1 MEYRYSDV
9 ALFSRERLASV
20 RWTHVDLVP
29 LSSILSF
36 PFFPSHSPY
45 FVQPLVCRG
54 VPVWWRFASSI
65 NIVGGDFSLEIIRKK
80 TIEIS

>member
-1 MEYRYSDV
+1 MYGYSDV
-9 ALFSRERLASV
+9 ALFSREWLASV
-20 RWTHVDLVP
+20 RWTYVDLIP
-29 LSSILSF
+29 LSSVLSF

-45 FVQPLVCRG
+45 FGQPLVCWG
-54 VPVWWRFASSI
+54 VLVWWRFASSI